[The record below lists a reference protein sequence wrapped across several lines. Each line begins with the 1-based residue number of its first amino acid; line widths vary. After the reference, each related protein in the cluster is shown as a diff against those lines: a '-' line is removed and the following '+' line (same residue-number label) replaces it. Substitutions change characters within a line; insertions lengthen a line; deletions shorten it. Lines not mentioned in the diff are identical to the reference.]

1 VSLIHQVVS
10 AIRDTPW
17 YPALLPFLLASAVTC
32 AAVPPSIWLARRV
45 GAVDRP
51 DGERRIHDLP
61 TPRLGGIAMF
71 AGFAIALAVFGGGVE
86 ERWHV
91 VWVTAAI
98 TVAMA
103 VDDVLRLPAWT
114 KLVIEVGAGVLVALV
129 GISID
134 FLGFRSHPTSI
145 FDLGLLAAPV
155 TVVWLVGMQ
164 VSINLLD
171 GVDGVASGV
180 VAIVSGVLLL
190 AAINRL
196 GPTTGIQNGVIV
208 MSGALMG
215 CCFGFLYWNM
225 APARVFMGDSGSH
238 FLGVAVGTITVL
250 GVAKVAVALT
260 VLVPLLSLGL
270 PIGDTAF
277 AIVRRRRAGTGITGA
292 DAGHLHHRLLAL
304 GLSPRETALAFYLA
318 TTILG
323 CIALGI
329 FGHRKVLAIAALLLV
344 AVLAVLVWRSRRR
357 AGELTGRPLGRWLVL
372 SGRRAVT
379 SRARRGGEAD

>member
-1 VSLIHQVVS
+1 MIS
-10 AIRDTPW
+10 ALRDTPW
-17 YPALLPFLLASAVTC
+17 YPALLPFLLACAVTC
-32 AAVPPSIWLARRV
+32 AAVPLSMWVARRV

-51 DGERRIHDLP
+51 DAERRIHDEP

-71 AGFAIALAVFGGGVE
+71 AGFAIALAVFGSGVE
-86 ERWHV
+86 ERWDV
-91 VWVTAAI
+91 VAVTAAI
-98 TVAMA
+98 TLAMA
-103 VDDVLRLPAWT
+103 VDDVLRLPPWT
-114 KLVIEVGAGVLVALV
+114 KLVIEMGAGIMVAAL
-129 GISID
+129 GITIS
-134 FLGFRSHPTSI
+134 FFGFRAHPGSV
-145 FDLGLLAAPV
+145 FDLGLLAVPV

-180 VAIVSGVLLL
+180 VAIVAGVLLL

-196 GPTTGIQNGVIV
+196 GPIEGIQNSVIV

-215 CCFGFLYWNM
+215 CCFGFLYWNV

-250 GVAKVAVALT
+250 GTAKVAVALT
-260 VLVPLLSLGL
+260 ILVPLLSLGL

-277 AIVRRRRAGTGITGA
+277 AIVRRRRAGTGIA
-292 DAGHLHHRLLAL
+292 APDAGHLHHRLLAL

-329 FGHRKVLAIAALLLV
+329 FGHRKVLALA
-344 AVLAVLVWRSRRR
+344 AVLLIVVLLALVRRSRLR
-357 AGELTGRPLGRWLVL
+357 AEELEGRPLRHWLLV
-372 SGRRAVT
+372 SDREAVP
-379 SRARRGGEAD
+379 SRNRRGGEAD

>member
-1 VSLIHQVVS
+1 VIAALH
-10 AIRDTPW
+10 ALPW
-17 YPALLPFLLASAVTC
+17 YPALLPFLLGSAVTL
-32 AAVPPSIWLARRV
+32 ALVPPTIWLARRV

-51 DGERRIHDLP
+51 DAERRIHREP

-71 AGFAIALAVFGGGVE
+71 AGFAVALAVFGRGIDGC
-86 ERWHV
+86 WQV
-91 VWVTAAI
+91 VTVCGAI

-103 VDDVLRLPAWT
+103 VDDVLRLPAWS
-114 KLVIEVGAGVLVALV
+114 KLVIESGA
-129 GISID
+129 
-134 FLGFRSHPTSI
+134 
-145 FDLGLLAAPV
+145 GLLAALLGITVTFVGFHTHPDSLLDLGRLAVPV
-155 TVVWLVGMQ
+155 TVLWLVGMQ

-180 VAIVSGVLLL
+180 VAIVAGVLLL

-196 GPTTGIQNGVIV
+196 GPGNEVQVGVIT

-215 CCFGFLYWNM
+215 CCFGFMFWNI

-238 FLGVAVGTITVL
+238 FLGVAVGAITVL

-260 VLVPLLSLGL
+260 ILVPLVTLGL

-277 AIVRRRRAGTGITGA
+277 AIVRRRRAGTGIA
-292 DAGHLHHRLLAL
+292 APDAGHLHHRLLAL

-329 FGHRKVLAIAALLLV
+329 FGHRRVLAAAAVLLVVALLAL
-344 AVLAVLVWRSRRR
+344 LWRSRRR
-357 AGELTGRPLGRWLVL
+357 SEGGEPRAPGWLLVGGRE
-372 SGRRAVT
+372 AVP

>member
-1 VSLIHQVVS
+1 MIS
-10 AIRDTPW
+10 ALRDTPW
-17 YPALLPFLLASAVTC
+17 YPALLPFLLACAVTC
-32 AAVPPSIWLARRV
+32 AAVPLSMWLARRV

-51 DGERRIHDLP
+51 DAERRIHDEP

-71 AGFAIALAVFGGGVE
+71 AGFAVALAVFGSGVE
-86 ERWHV
+86 ERWDV
-91 VWVTAAI
+91 VAVTAAI

-114 KLVIEVGAGVLVALV
+114 KLIIEMGAGILVAAL
-129 GISID
+129 GITIS
-134 FLGFRSHPTSI
+134 FFGFRAHPASVL
-145 FDLGLLAAPV
+145 DLGLLAAPV

-196 GPTTGIQNGVIV
+196 GPTETIQNSVIV

-215 CCFGFLYWNM
+215 CCFGFLYWNVS
-225 APARVFMGDSGSH
+225 PARVFMGDSGSH

-250 GVAKVAVALT
+250 GTAKVAVALT
-260 VLVPLLSLGL
+260 ILVPLVSLGL

-277 AIVRRRRAGTGITGA
+277 AIVRRRRAGTGIA
-292 DAGHLHHRLLAL
+292 APDAGHLHHRLLAL

-318 TTILG
+318 TIILG

-329 FGHRKVLAIAALLLV
+329 FGHRKVLALAAVLLV
-344 AVLAVLVWRSRRR
+344 VALVALVRRSRRR
-357 AGELTGRPLGRWLVL
+357 NGDLEGRPLRDWLLV
-372 SGRRAVT
+372 SDREAVP
-379 SRARRGGEAD
+379 SRTRRGGEAD